1 MSIASRERLI
11 ANLTVYGTSYPEEAA
26 FITPF
31 LKLLQQPRCFFRDY
45 LPGHVTGSAWI
56 VNETGSH
63 TLLIHHAKLNKW
75 LQPGGHAD
83 GDENIF
89 AVALREAQEETGL
102 RNLCPLTENF
112 FDIDIHTIPARKDF
126 PEHLHFDIR
135 FIFQASQHEALV
147 VSAESNQVAWFAL
160 DEVLTLAKNNFSI
173 VRMIKKTKCY
183 FEATST
189 MPKAITTSQNL

>member
-1 MSIASRERLI
+1 MSLGSRERLF
-11 ANLTVYGTSYPEEAA
+11 ANLTVYETSYPEEAV

-31 LKLLQQPRCFFRDY
+31 LELLQQPRCFFRDH
-45 LPGHVTGSAWI
+45 LPGHLTGSAWI

-63 TLLIHHAKLNKW
+63 ALLVHHAKLSKW

-102 RNLCPLTENF
+102 KNLCLLTENF

-126 PEHLHFDIR
+126 REHLHFDIR
-135 FIFQASQHEALV
+135 FIFQASQHEPLLV
-147 VSAESNQVAWFAL
+147 STESNQVAWFAL
-160 DEVLTLAKNNFSI
+160 DDILTLAENNFSI
-173 VRMIKKTKCY
+173 ARMIKKTKHY